1 MAQAQCHVLNPFD
14 NAIDLSTTDG
24 HKIYK
29 EGIKP
34 LDDRFDGSSDKATF
48 FQTKVID
55 ASESRFWAAI
65 CKLEF
70 NGEDVDMLKQPG
82 KLSMEDLKVHYD
94 EIWEGDINDD
104 DTYQDQIRHSM
115 MGTFLIESITPAL
128 RQRIQ
133 AKKNQWFYGA
143 HNAIDGLILFKILI
157 GYGAIGSWASIDK
170 NKTKLQQLKLK
181 AYEHDVVKLMDDFE
195 ATLAQIESK
204 GETFSDHTLCLFKA
218 FATSHDPIF
227 KNYVQTF
234 KDKWDD
240 GEDITW
246 TVLAEK
252 AMQKYKALHEAGIWK
267 STDAQKQQIVAL
279 TSAIQTMTK
288 AMGSNPHPKKPPE
301 PPKKPGGGGPL
312 RGPKTPTTERGAPEY
327 AAWKTTPPKPGESKE
342 MQKGPWTSSGAP
354 IMQPQECGWLTSPLN
369 AKAIVPIQHPLRQ
382 NLQLKEQSRELLSS
396 T

>member
-1 MAQAQCHVLNPFD
+1 MELHRLWD
-14 NAIDLSTTDG
+14 
-24 HKIYK
+24 K
-29 EGIKP
+29 
-34 LDDRFDGSSDKATF
+34 FDGSSDKATF

-70 NGEDVDMLKQPG
+70 NGEDVDVLKQPG

-128 RQRIQ
+128 HQWIQ
-133 AKKNQWFYGA
+133 AKKDQWFYGA

-157 GYGAIGSWASIDK
+157 GYGAIGSRAGIDK

-181 AYEHDVVKLMDDFE
+181 TYEHDVIKLMDDFE

-204 GETFSDHTLCLFKA
+204 GETFSDHALCLIKA
-218 FATSHDPIF
+218 FASHDPIF

-240 GEDITW
+240 GEDIAW
-246 TVLAEK
+246 TILAEK

-288 AMGSNPHPKKPPE
+288 AMGSNPHPKKPPSLQRSQE
-301 PPKKPGGGGPL
+301 VVVHQEDQKP
-312 RGPKTPTTERGAPEY
+312 
-327 AAWKTTPPKPGESKE
+327 
-342 MQKGPWTSSGAP
+342 
-354 IMQPQECGWLTSPLN
+354 QPQREEHPNTPHGKQHLLNLESQKKCKKGRTHTTGVQIMALWECG
-369 AKAIVPIQHPLRQ
+369 
-382 NLQLKEQSRELLSS
+382 
-396 T
+396 